1 MPVFSLLALT
11 VNILTVNCLK
21 PKDGKTGKLPALGF
35 NSWNAFRCDIHEDKF
50 LVRYFANPPPRAPRV
65 CDIYGSGIDLLN
77 IANCRSQH
85 KRLLIWG

>member
-50 LVRYFANPPPRAPRV
+50 LVRYFANPPPQV
-65 CDIYGSGIDLLN
+65 FLL
-77 IANCRSQH
+77 
-85 KRLLIWG
+85 K